1 MSIVETR
8 GMANAETGT
17 LKYTSFTRGR
27 GCPYAGA
34 AGPKLLKAKSNG
46 AKMKGGW
53 INACLRIM
61 LEGGRT
67 DFQRLLAYWRQPR
80 HFKG

>member
-17 LKYTSFTRGR
+17 SKYTFFTGVR

-34 AGPKLLKAKSNG
+34 AGQRLLKAKSNG
-46 AKMKGGW
+46 ANMIGGW
-53 INACLRIM
+53 INACFWIM
-61 LEGGRT
+61 LEG
-67 DFQRLLAYWRQPR
+67 
-80 HFKG
+80 

>member
-17 LKYTSFTRGR
+17 SKYTYFSMGR

-34 AGPKLLKAKSNG
+34 AGRRLLKAKSNG
-46 AKMKGGW
+46 ANMKGG
-53 INACLRIM
+53 
-61 LEGGRT
+61 
-67 DFQRLLAYWRQPR
+67 
-80 HFKG
+80 